1 MKIKFL
7 YITFNIVLIAAL
19 LLLFFTPKLILAE
32 DLYAEVAVTNNICS
46 IALLIVIA
54 AVNCTFFINRK
65 PLKCLEE
72 ENWQG
77 LAAYL
82 HNKIYTQKRIS
93 ARSVQ
98 LLCDSL
104 LLTGKAEEIIS
115 LGAYVKAEKPKA
127 YQKNL
132 LRFASAYVLL
142 TRTAEARAILEE
154 AEPAVAK
161 TDWCRWYHAFTFYL
175 EKNFS
180 ATITE
185 LGGSISEMKD
195 PLVAALAVY
204 IIQQLSEICKTEYQ
218 AYEQTTLNRKNKLLV
233 NYSRKRFHEY
243 AEEQKSQLYCAIISS
258 MIKLAEEALYS

>member
-32 DLYAEVAVTNNICS
+32 DLYAEIAVTNNICS

-54 AVNCTFFINRK
+54 AVNCTFIINRK

-72 ENWQG
+72 QNWKG

-104 LLTGKAEEIIS
+104 LLTGKAEEITS
-115 LGAYVKAEKPKA
+115 LGAFVKTEKPKA
-127 YQKNL
+127 YQQNI
-132 LRFASAYVLL
+132 LRFASAYILL
-142 TRTAEARAILEE
+142 TKPAEARTILEE
-154 AEPAVAK
+154 ATPTLAK

-180 ATITE
+180 ATTTE
-185 LGGSISEMKD
+185 LGNIISEIKN
-195 PLVAALAVY
+195 PLVAALS
-204 IIQQLSEICKTEYQ
+204 IFMILQLSEINKTEYQ
-218 AYEQTTLNRKNKLLV
+218 ACAQAVADRKNKLLID
-233 NYSRKRFHEY
+233 YSRKQFHEY
-243 AEEQKSQLYCAIISS
+243 AEDQKSQLYCAIISS
-258 MIKLAEEALYS
+258 LIKQAEDSIYG